1 MYKFENLDKILVTAF
16 NNRKWPFIEVT
27 SPTLEGYGLVDFKK
41 LPRKVWVSNTKHGL
55 LMWEMDKF

>member
-16 NNRKWPFIEVT
+16 NNRKRPFIEVT
-27 SPTLEGYGLVDFKK
+27 GPILEGYGLVDFKK

-55 LMWEMDKF
+55 LMWEMDQF